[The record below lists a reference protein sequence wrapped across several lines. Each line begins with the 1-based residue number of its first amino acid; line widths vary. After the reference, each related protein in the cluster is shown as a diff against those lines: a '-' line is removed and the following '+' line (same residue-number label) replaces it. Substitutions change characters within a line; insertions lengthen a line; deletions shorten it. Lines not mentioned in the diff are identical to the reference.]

1 MNPNKYDKILIH
13 RNPFKQYS
21 MPVEVKPYVYPKIRQ
36 IEIHYKFIGSKVSK
50 ESKTLTLAYKKPRCA
65 MG

>member
-21 MPVEVKPYVYPKIRQ
+21 MPVEVKPYVYPKTRQ
-36 IEIHYKFIGSKVSK
+36 IEIHYKCNSEFYNPT
-50 ESKTLTLAYKKPRCA
+50 KTL
-65 MG
+65 